1 MHFLRLAQAAL
12 YTNKRQ
18 KRLLMQDISLKYV
31 LISTYQVSN
40 NMISTNQLAK
50 SAATELLKEGVKP
63 TQQNVRERIGIGSIT
78 TINKALN
85 EWWQDLGA
93 ELKQHQEAPGL
104 PGDVAERMQELWGCA
119 VSAANSALE
128 ERRVELELEYK
139 SRMQRDSKRNH
150 EDKSELSLLR
160 GQYLKLMQ
168 SCDELQESRNRLA
181 SEKQALETRL
191 ISLNAELDQAQ
202 RIIKTE
208 HAVEKKSANS
218 CSITELSVRN
228 MQLESENKILHKQI
242 DALITEKAELMLE
255 NRLLQKNSES
265 SKTSQ

>member
-1 MHFLRLAQAAL
+1 
-12 YTNKRQ
+12 
-18 KRLLMQDISLKYV
+18 MQDISLQYV
-31 LISTYQVSN
+31 SNNTYQVSN

-50 SAATELLKEGVKP
+50 TAATELLKQGIKP
-63 TQQNVRERIGIGSIT
+63 TQQNVRERIGTGSIT

-93 ELKQHQEAPGL
+93 ELKRQQEVPEL
-104 PGDVAERMQELWGCA
+104 PADVAERMQELWGCA

-128 ERRVELELEYK
+128 KRRSELELEYK
-139 SRMQRDSKRNH
+139 SRMQRDSKRSH
-150 EDKSELSLLR
+150 EDKSELSMLR
-160 GQYLKLMQ
+160 GQYLKLMK

-191 ISLNAELDQAQ
+191 ISLNAELEQTQ

-208 HAVEKKSANS
+208 HIVEKNSVNS
-218 CSITELSVRN
+218 CSVAELSVRN
-228 MQLESENKILHKQI
+228 MQLESENKVLHKQI
-242 DALITEKAELMLE
+242 DVLITEKAELMLE
-255 NRLLQKNSES
+255 NRLLQKNSEP